1 MATASVKCGL
11 GALSAGDAAWAGML
25 ETATSIVAAST
36 RSNNDLREAVLRT
49 VKTPPPRSEARAGVE
64 ECCTPFPGR
73 DASVSRQGGAAS
85 HRHMKRGDTVPL
97 NDTGLGAGVP
107 ERTRTSD
114 LQVRNLTLYPLS
126 YGHTPGVVAEREG
139 FEPSE
144 EETPFNGLANR
155 RTRPLCDL
163 SSDRGR

>member
-1 MATASVKCGL
+1 M
-11 GALSAGDAAWAGML
+11 
-25 ETATSIVAAST
+25 
-36 RSNNDLREAVLRT
+36 
-49 VKTPPPRSEARAGVE
+49 
-64 ECCTPFPGR
+64 
-73 DASVSRQGGAAS
+73 
-85 HRHMKRGDTVPL
+85 
-97 NDTGLGAGVP
+97 AGVP

-126 YGHTPGVVAEREG
+126 YGHRSRELAEREG

-163 SSDRGR
+163 SERRR

>member
-1 MATASVKCGL
+1 
-11 GALSAGDAAWAGML
+11 
-25 ETATSIVAAST
+25 
-36 RSNNDLREAVLRT
+36 
-49 VKTPPPRSEARAGVE
+49 
-64 ECCTPFPGR
+64 
-73 DASVSRQGGAAS
+73 
-85 HRHMKRGDTVPL
+85 
-97 NDTGLGAGVP
+97 VP

-126 YGHTPGVVAEREG
+126 YGHTLEALAEREG

-163 SSDRGR
+163 SCGRRR

>member
-1 MATASVKCGL
+1 MS
-11 GALSAGDAAWAGML
+11 
-25 ETATSIVAAST
+25 
-36 RSNNDLREAVLRT
+36 
-49 VKTPPPRSEARAGVE
+49 
-64 ECCTPFPGR
+64 
-73 DASVSRQGGAAS
+73 
-85 HRHMKRGDTVPL
+85 
-97 NDTGLGAGVP
+97 GVP

-126 YGHTPGVVAEREG
+126 YGHPQMPMTAKLAEREG

-163 SSDRGR
+163 SDRGR

>member
-1 MATASVKCGL
+1 MAHSYRPMW
-11 GALSAGDAAWAGML
+11 S
-25 ETATSIVAAST
+25 
-36 RSNNDLREAVLRT
+36 
-49 VKTPPPRSEARAGVE
+49 
-64 ECCTPFPGR
+64 
-73 DASVSRQGGAAS
+73 
-85 HRHMKRGDTVPL
+85 
-97 NDTGLGAGVP
+97 GVP

-126 YGHTPGVVAEREG
+126 YGHPCNVDPMRESGSVAEREG

-163 SSDRGR
+163 SERRR

>member
-1 MATASVKCGL
+1 M
-11 GALSAGDAAWAGML
+11 
-25 ETATSIVAAST
+25 
-36 RSNNDLREAVLRT
+36 
-49 VKTPPPRSEARAGVE
+49 
-64 ECCTPFPGR
+64 
-73 DASVSRQGGAAS
+73 
-85 HRHMKRGDTVPL
+85 
-97 NDTGLGAGVP
+97 P

-126 YGHTPGVVAEREG
+126 YGHVRRRVAEREG

-163 SSDRGR
+163 SARRPKAITGPCAIDAVWVLPYRPRTR

>member
-1 MATASVKCGL
+1 MAAAAIGE
-11 GALSAGDAAWAGML
+11 GD
-25 ETATSIVAAST
+25 
-36 RSNNDLREAVLRT
+36 
-49 VKTPPPRSEARAGVE
+49 
-64 ECCTPFPGR
+64 
-73 DASVSRQGGAAS
+73 
-85 HRHMKRGDTVPL
+85 
-97 NDTGLGAGVP
+97 GVP

-126 YGHTPGVVAEREG
+126 YGHPSGGLAEREG

-163 SSDRGR
+163 SAKRRR

>member
-1 MATASVKCGL
+1 M
-11 GALSAGDAAWAGML
+11 
-25 ETATSIVAAST
+25 
-36 RSNNDLREAVLRT
+36 
-49 VKTPPPRSEARAGVE
+49 
-64 ECCTPFPGR
+64 
-73 DASVSRQGGAAS
+73 
-85 HRHMKRGDTVPL
+85 
-97 NDTGLGAGVP
+97 P

-126 YGHTPGVVAEREG
+126 YGHPGAVAEREG

-163 SSDRGR
+163 SGNGADDSICPSGTGPSRLARHAR